1 MNYNDTIYGNY
12 EIQEPVILELINSPA
27 MQRLKGIDQ
36 AWYFHVYFPGIP
48 RSRFNHS
55 LGVYLLL
62 KNYWAS
68 IEEQIAWLLHD
79 ISHGTF
85 SHCLDY
91 VFEWWNQKEQSHQ
104 DNIFESFIKKTNIP
118 DILKKHGLNIEYII
132 DDTHFPLKETTL
144 PDLCADRIDYILRD
158 AWHLGEFSHEEVTYI
173 LEHLIIRENKRI
185 FKDLP
190 SAKIFAELFYH
201 MNEKYYAGIESAAM
215 YRTVGDCLRYAR
227 KHEYL
232 DSDDF
237 YTVDT
242 QVLDKITTHIENNQQ
257 LDIYWQRM
265 NNKIPFTNNPNDF
278 DAHVFCKSRIV
289 DPLFVD
295 DTIVKRVSDV
305 DSAWKMSIQNALS
318 AKEYFLK
325 FEK

>member
-1 MNYNDTIYGNY
+1 MHYEDTIYGNY

-68 IEEQIAWLLHD
+68 LEEQIAWLLHD

-104 DNIFESFIKKTNIP
+104 DNIFESFIKKTDIP
-118 DILKKHGLNIEYII
+118 YILKKYDLDIEYII
-132 DDTHFPLKETTL
+132 DDRHFPLKETTL

-158 AWHLGEFSHEEVTYI
+158 ARHLGEYSYEDVAYI
-173 LEHLIIRENKRI
+173 LEHLIIQNNKRI
-185 FKDLP
+185 FKDVS
-190 SAKIFAELFYH
+190 SAKKFAELFYR

-215 YRTVGDCLRYAR
+215 HRTVGDCLKYALG
-227 KHEYL
+227 KGYL
-232 DSDDF
+232 HMDDF

-242 QVLDKITTHIENNQQ
+242 QVLDKIAAHIENDPQ

-265 NNKIPFTNNPNDF
+265 NNKIPFTNNPDDF
-278 DAHVFCKSRIV
+278 DAHVFCKSRVV
-289 DPLFVD
+289 DPLFMD
-295 DTIVKRVSDV
+295 DTLAKRISESD
-305 DSAWKMSIQNALS
+305 DEWKTIIRDTSP

-325 FEK
+325 FE